1 MTQQILSNA
10 QPKRKTSS
18 TQMRVW
24 INLIFFVVMVLV
36 LSPQVTGIP
45 IHEWV
50 SFIVIV
56 PFFFHLIMDWNWIVT
71 MTKRLFK
78 KVPFETRFNYFLN
91 WLMFV
96 LFVVATFTGVLI
108 SEAVLP
114 LLGINVVI
122 DSFWVD
128 LHGQSANT
136 MALLLG
142 IHLAMHWK
150 WIVTN
155 VKKYVLRGRAKIIP
169 TRKGS

>member
-1 MTQQILSNA
+1 
-10 QPKRKTSS
+10 
-18 TQMRVW
+18 
-24 INLIFFVVMVLV
+24 
-36 LSPQVTGIP
+36 
-45 IHEWV
+45 
-50 SFIVIV
+50 
-56 PFFFHLIMDWNWIVT
+56 